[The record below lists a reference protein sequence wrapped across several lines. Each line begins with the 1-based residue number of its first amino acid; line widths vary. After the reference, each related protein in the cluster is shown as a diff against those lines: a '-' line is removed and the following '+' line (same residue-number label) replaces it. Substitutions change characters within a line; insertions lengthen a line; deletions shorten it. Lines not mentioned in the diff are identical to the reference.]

1 MRRLYRESH
10 YANGTTESGGERA
23 GLYQCARARAG
34 RTSARR
40 TRMRRAGSREEERTS
55 ERATPERRRHAG
67 ERITHNLTEGRGA
80 DPAKK
85 AAAQL
90 FHSVLSPPPSP
101 PTPPP
106 LSALSALLFAMLI
119 PCERERA
126 ILAMRRNFASLT
138 SEGSL
143 SRTFSCHRIPE

>member
-23 GLYQCARARAG
+23 GLYQRAG
-34 RTSARR
+34 RTSASSAR
-40 TRMRRAGSREEERTS
+40 TRTRRAGSRGKRKGRTS
-55 ERATPERRRHAG
+55 ESSRERRRRAG

-85 AAAQL
+85 VAAQL
-90 FHSVLSPPPSP
+90 FRSVLSP
-101 PTPPP
+101 PPP

-119 PCERERA
+119 SRARGSSDTPKPRSVVFREQA
-126 ILAMRRNFASLT
+126 LF
-138 SEGSL
+138 G
-143 SRTFSCHRIPE
+143 F